1 MYSTT
6 SFSQFEIVYGFNHLT
21 PLYLIHLPV
30 DGRFHVNDNRKAH
43 VVKDLYAM
51 TTHIK
56 KIKQYVY
63 KANKRRELV
72 RFELGN

>member
-1 MYSTT
+1 MHSTT
-6 SFSQFEIVYGFNHLT
+6 SFLQFEIVYGFNHLT
-21 PLYLIHLPV
+21 PLNLIPLPV
-30 DGRFHVNDNRKAH
+30 DARFRVNDNRKAH

-56 KIKQYVY
+56 KIEQYVY

-72 RFELGN
+72 RFEPGN